1 MRGLHVTLS
10 IGDTQKKMTIST
22 TMRCLYAER
31 RYTECRYAECR
42 GTEMPVDTLRK
53 FQKNVIYF
61 GNVIKLVFI
70 RY

>member
-1 MRGLHVTLS
+1 
-10 IGDTQKKMTIST
+10 MTIST

-53 FQKNVIYF
+53 FKKN
-61 GNVIKLVFI
+61 
-70 RY
+70 